1 MSRVAGITR
10 GGDEQRQPIECP
22 KCSSPM
28 GTVTFGSIV
37 VDRCT
42 SCRGLWFDARE
53 HERLKNLDGSEEV
66 DSGPPAGAAA
76 GAATG
81 VAAGTGGAGKDA
93 AGPGDAK
100 INCPVCHTRLIRM
113 VDHAQPHIHF
123 ESCTV
128 CHGSFFDAGEFR
140 DFKEHTVSEWFRGWT
155 TRG

>member
-10 GGDEQRQPIECP
+10 GGDEQRQPIQCP
-22 KCSSPM
+22 KCSAPM
-28 GTVTFGSIV
+28 GKVTFGSVV

-53 HERLKNLDGSEEV
+53 HERLKDLDGSEEI
-66 DSGPPAGAAA
+66 DPGPPAGTSEAPVTTT
-76 GAATG
+76 GARPGSPTI
-81 VAAGTGGAGKDA
+81 
-93 AGPGDAK
+93 GDAT

-113 VDHAQPHIHF
+113 VDREQPHIHF

-140 DFKEHTVSEWFRGWT
+140 DYKEQSVSEWFKGWKS
-155 TRG
+155 RR

>member
-10 GGDEQRQPIECP
+10 GGDEQRQPIRCP

-28 GTVTFGSIV
+28 GKVTFGSVV

-53 HERLKNLDGSEEV
+53 HERLKELEGSEEI
-66 DSGPPAGAAA
+66 DPGPPQGAPPATSTTSTGAARPA
-76 GAATG
+76 D
-81 VAAGTGGAGKDA
+81 VKLE
-93 AGPGDAK
+93 
-100 INCPVCHTRLIRM
+100 CPVCHTRLIRM
-113 VDHAQPHIHF
+113 VDHQQPHIHF

-140 DFKEHTVSEWFRGWT
+140 DYKEQTVSEWFKGW
-155 TRG
+155 RRR